1 MIEKNTNIIK
11 KINIK
16 KYNFDT
22 ICKQIVEAYFFKILV
37 KLIFIIYIKLIL
49 YISTILLFFLEFIFK
64 NYFYYFLHLLINFV

>member
-49 YISTILLFFLEFIFK
+49 YISNIILPGI
-64 NYFYYFLHLLINFV
+64 HI